1 MITGLSKWI
10 RTNYIDKRG
19 RITAREPM
27 EDQDAQAETRL
38 KIKAIQAAAAV

>member
-19 RITAREPM
+19 RIIAGESM
-27 EDQDAQAETRL
+27 EDQDAQAKICL
-38 KIKAIQAAAAV
+38 KIKVMQAAVAV